1 MPTVQRRKPSEAGNK
16 QPAVAAAA
24 AESPARRRLAPE
36 ARAAQILD
44 VAARLL
50 MDEGFTEVS
59 MERMGREAGVS
70 KALIYNYF
78 PSRNDL
84 LRALLEREVAALR
97 QTQVREVAAAE
108 NFHDLVR
115 RTTRLYIE
123 HMQARGALLRKLWA
137 EPAVARSMADDDLR
151 RRDEAMHYF
160 ARRVMREYG
169 LPRDVAMPAVDM
181 QMAMTEAAA
190 QHLSQSHDDVDFATD
205 LCVTLLLGGLDA
217 LARKHVKSEAA
228 KAAKAARAARAAKAT
243 SAAKAPKTERMASA
257 RATTKTVAAK
267 RR

>member
-44 VAARLL
+44 VAAQLL

-228 KAAKAARAARAAKAT
+228 KAAKAARAAKAT

>member
-1 MPTVQRRKPSEAGNK
+1 MPTVQRRQPSEAGNK
-16 QPAVAAAA
+16 QPAG

-50 MDEGFTEVS
+50 MEEGFTEVS

-228 KAAKAARAARAAKAT
+228 KAAKAARAAKVTSATNAAKAT
-243 SAAKAPKTERMASA
+243 DAPKTKRMASA

>member
-1 MPTVQRRKPSEAGNK
+1 MPTVQRRQPSEAGNK
-16 QPAVAAAA
+16 QPAG

-123 HMQARGALLRKLWA
+123 HMQTRGALLRKLWA

-228 KAAKAARAARAAKAT
+228 KAAKAARAAKVTSATNAAKAT
-243 SAAKAPKTERMASA
+243 DAPKTKRMASA

>member
-1 MPTVQRRKPSEAGNK
+1 MPLVQRRKPSEATKK
-16 QPAVAAAA
+16 QPAAAAA
-24 AESPARRRLAPE
+24 AEAPARRRLAPE
-36 ARAAQILD
+36 ERAAQILD

-84 LRALLEREVAALR
+84 LRALLEREVGALR

-115 RTTRLYIE
+115 RTTRLYIQ

-190 QHLSQSHDDVDFATD
+190 QHLSQSDDDVDFATD

-217 LARKHVKSEAA
+217 LARKHAKAETARAA
-228 KAAKAARAARAAKAT
+228 KAAKAAKATKATKAT
-243 SAAKAPKTERMASA
+243 STQRVASA
-257 RATTKTVAAK
+257 RAASKTATA
-267 RR
+267 RRS